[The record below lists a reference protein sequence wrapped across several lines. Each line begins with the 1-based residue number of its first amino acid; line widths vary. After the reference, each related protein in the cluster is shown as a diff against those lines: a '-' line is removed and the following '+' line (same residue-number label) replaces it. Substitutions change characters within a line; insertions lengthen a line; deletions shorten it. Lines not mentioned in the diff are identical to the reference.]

1 MVRGIYLFLGA
12 AQQGVKALFMCFG
25 MFTALP
31 VFYRPWDEALRPL
44 MIACLPLVGLILGS
58 LWLAAVALLRAL
70 SVAPAL
76 AAAALVILPILMTG
90 GLHLDGYM
98 DTADAVLSW
107 RPLEKR
113 LEILKDPHTGSF
125 SVIALCCLL
134 LAGYGAALSV
144 LSDGRGLLPLLF
156 IPAVSRAC
164 SAFCVSRL
172 KPLAH
177 SEYAGRTDNA
187 GAVSGVLFAVVC
199 ILFSVFAGW
208 HGVLSCC
215 AVAAGYALTM
225 GQAHKIMGGFS
236 GDLAGCALSVG
247 EVCGLIAMAVV

>member
-1 MVRGIYLFLGA
+1 MVTGIRRLFR
-12 AQQGVKALFMCFG
+12 ALFMCLG

-31 VFYRPWDEALRPL
+31 VVYRPWDEALRPL
-44 MIACLPLVGLILGS
+44 MIACLPVVGLVLGG
-58 LWLAAVALLRAL
+58 LWLAAGAILRAL

-76 AAAALVILPILMTG
+76 AAAVLLILPILMTG
-90 GLHLDGYM
+90 GIHLDGYM

-125 SVIALCCLL
+125 SVIALACLL
-134 LAGYGAALSV
+134 LAGYGAALAMLQS
-144 LSDGRGLLPLLF
+144 GRGLLPLLF

-172 KPLAH
+172 KPLSH
-177 SEYAGRTDNA
+177 SEYAGKTDGA
-187 GAVSGVLFAVVC
+187 GAVSGAIFA
-199 ILFSVFAGW
+199 ILCVSLSAFAGW
-208 HGVLSCC
+208 HGVVSCLS
-215 AVAAGYALTM
+215 VVAGYALTM
-225 GQAHKIMGGFS
+225 RKAYGTLGGFS

-247 EVCGLIAMAVV
+247 EVCGLIALAVV